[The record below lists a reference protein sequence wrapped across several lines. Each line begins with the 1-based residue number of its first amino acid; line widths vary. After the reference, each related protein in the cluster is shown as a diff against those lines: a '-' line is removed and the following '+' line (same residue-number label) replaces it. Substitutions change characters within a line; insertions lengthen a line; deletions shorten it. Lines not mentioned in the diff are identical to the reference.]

1 LWKVRPTLKD
11 GKTASVSSDLAA
23 WKWTSGKQTANLKH
37 TLFILA
43 PMKNLL
49 NASEKDV
56 ETVKNAMTVSAIKM
70 DATWLLIDMVITNS
84 TARVPTSKLI
94 LKR

>member
-1 LWKVRPTLKD
+1 
-11 GKTASVSSDLAA
+11 
-23 WKWTSGKQTANLKH
+23 
-37 TLFILA
+37 
-43 PMKNLL
+43 MKNLL

-70 DATWLLIDMVITNS
+70 DATWLLIDMEITNS